1 MHTCSNCKAEFNGAN
16 EGVVV
21 SSKILPVTAIC
32 DACMTNA
39 RLIKLVLRRG
49 DIGSFTYEQFSVIE
63 TVGGMSSA
71 KRTA

>member
-1 MHTCSNCKAEFNGAN
+1 MHTCSNCNASFDADK

-21 SSKILPVTAIC
+21 TAKNKTATAIC

-49 DIGSFTYEQFSVIE
+49 DIGSFAYEQFSVIE

-71 KRTA
+71 KRAG